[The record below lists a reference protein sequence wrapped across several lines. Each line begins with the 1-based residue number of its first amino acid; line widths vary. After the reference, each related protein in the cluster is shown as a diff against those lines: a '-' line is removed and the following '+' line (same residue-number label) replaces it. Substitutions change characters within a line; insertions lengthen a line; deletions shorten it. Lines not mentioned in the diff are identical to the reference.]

1 MRRRTSTCFATSRPT
16 SSATG
21 SRTPSASRAM
31 KDAPIRVTRARNTP
45 ASIRTTTGATTSV
58 ASSLRV
64 DRMSGCAH
72 CKSASPLPPICSPG
86 SHRGV
91 SIYKRRTCSRS
102 QGTLNENAL
111 ATKAGVEGSLIAAYR
126 SLDCNN
132 ATNGNWGCAAS
143 NWPFGSITSDD
154 AYKGSEASDQ
164 PQATKLEL
172 YVWSSDQAQD
182 YLDRKWA
189 SMYEGVRRANATIQ
203 FLEKVSR
210 LKPIEISRADSMGIR
225 GEALFLRAHYH
236 FEAWRMWGNI
246 PYYFDTDTTPVVQ
259 GGFRKANNLGA
270 DSVPKLIIADLN
282 AAIALLPDKPRN
294 GQAGRVT
301 SWGARA
307 YKGRVLVYMHQYAAA
322 VATLDSV
329 VTSNAF
335 GLETSFDH
343 VWTGFHGFANGKE
356 TILAYESSVNDGE
369 PNGNNANYGERLNF
383 PHSGSPFKCCGFHQP
398 SQNLANFFAVDGATG
413 LPKAFTSPATWNNRD
428 SVWVASPTDTVDPR
442 LDWTIGRDSV
452 PYKDWGM
459 HSIAW
464 IRAPGYGGRYSPKK
478 NAQEKASGAVS
489 KVGWQP
495 EQENGVHIHIFR
507 YADLLLLDAEA
518 KVETNDRTG
527 ALTLVNLVRN
537 RAAVAAQGCGAG
549 SSNAALRARYP
560 LCAPANDD
568 RIAVPI
574 NDPTITWATY
584 RVSPYTAAD
593 FATQAAARQ
602 AVRIER
608 RLELS
613 MEGQRLFDLRRDRG
627 GLPPPALSPHPAKER
642 PPPPPGHKDPADTLF

>member
-1 MRRRTSTCFATSRPT
+1 
-16 SSATG
+16 
-21 SRTPSASRAM
+21 M
-31 KDAPIRVTRARNTP
+31 KNSWIFKVAVGTACLGLGLSITYACKDFLDTP
-45 ASIRTTTGATTSV
+45 A
-58 ASSLRV
+58 
-64 DRMSGCAH
+64 
-72 CKSASPLPPICSPG
+72 
-86 SHRGV
+86 
-91 SIYKRRTCSRS
+91 

-383 PHSGSPFKCCGFHQP
+383 PHSGSPFGCCGFHQA
-398 SQNLANFFAVDGATG
+398 SQNLVNFYQVDSITG
-413 LPKAFTSPATWNNRD
+413 LPLAVTDPNWNARD
-428 SVWVASPTDTVDPR
+428 STFVAGKRTPVDPR
-442 LDWTIGRDSV
+442 LDWTVGRDGV
-452 PYKDWGM
+452 PYKDWGP
-459 HSIAW
+459 HKAGW
-464 IRAPGYGGRYSPKK
+464 IRSPSYGGPYSPKK
-478 NAQEKASGAVS
+478 NVHERASGAQS
-489 KVGWQP
+489 KVGWEP
-495 EQENGVHIHIFR
+495 TQENSVKIHMFR
-507 YADLLLLDAEA
+507 YADALLLLAEA
-518 KVETNDRTG
+518 DVEGTTPD
-527 ALTLVNLVRN
+527 LTEAATIVNEI
-537 RAAVAAQGCGAG
+537 RARAGKTAQGCGAG
-549 SSNAALRARYP
+549 STDTVLTNLYP
-560 LCAPANDD
+560 A
-568 RIAVPI
+568 
-574 NDPTITWATY
+574 
-584 RVSPYTAAD
+584 
-593 FATQAAARQ
+593 
-602 AVRIER
+602 
-608 RLELS
+608 
-613 MEGQRLFDLRRDRG
+613 
-627 GLPPPALSPHPAKER
+627 
-642 PPPPPGHKDPADTLF
+642 

>member
-1 MRRRTSTCFATSRPT
+1 MTNSWRFRMLVGTACLLVGLAITYACSDFL
-16 SSATG
+16 
-21 SRTPSASRAM
+21 
-31 KDAPIRVTRARNTP
+31 NTP
-45 ASIRTTTGATTSV
+45 AQGALEQ
-58 ASSLRV
+58 A
-64 DRMSGCAH
+64 
-72 CKSASPLPPICSPG
+72 
-86 SHRGV
+86 
-91 SIYKRRTCSRS
+91 
-102 QGTLNENAL
+102 AL
-111 ATKAGVEGSLIAAYR
+111 TTKAGVEGSLIAAYR

-172 YVWSSDQAQD
+172 YAWSADQAQD

-189 SMYEGVRRANATIQ
+189 SMYEGVVRANSTIRLLQ
-203 FLEKVSR
+203 AVSQA
-210 LKPIEISRADSMGIR
+210 KPGEISHADSMSIM

-236 FEAWRMWGNI
+236 FELWRMWGNV
-246 PYYFDTDTTPVVQ
+246 PYYLETDTD
-259 GGFRKANNLGA
+259 FRKPNDTNAARGA
-270 DSVPKLIIADLN
+270 DSVAKLILADLQ
-282 AAIALLPDKPRN
+282 AAAGLLPTAPRN
-294 GQAGRVT
+294 GQKGRAT
-301 SWGARA
+301 SWTARA
-307 YKGRVLVYMHQYAAA
+307 YKGRVLAYTHQYPLAI
-322 VATLDSV
+322 ATFDSV
-329 VTSNAF
+329 IASGPYA
-335 GLETSFDH
+335 LELSFDR
-343 VWTGFHGFANGKE
+343 VWTGFHQFADGPE
-356 TILAYESSVNDGE
+356 TILAFQSSVNDGE
-369 PNGNNANYGERLNF
+369 PNGNNSNYGERLNL

-398 SQNLANFFAVDGATG
+398 SQNLANFYAVNSVSG
-413 LPKAFTSPATWNNRD
+413 LPKPFTDSATWNNRD

-442 LDWTIGRDSV
+442 LDWTIGRRFV

-459 HSIAW
+459 EDSTW
-464 IRAPGYGGRYSPKK
+464 IRAPGYGGPYSPKK

-518 KVETNDRTG
+518 KVETNDLTG

-560 LCAPANDD
+560 LCATANDD
-568 RIAVPI
+568 RMAVPI

-613 MEGQRLFDLRRDRG
+613 MEGQRLFDLRRYG
-627 GLPPPALSPHPAKER
+627 GAFATATMTAYLTKEATPARRAYKTAQTPFATPLNDFYPIPTVEIDLSVVGGVKR
-642 PPPPPGHKDPADTLF
+642 LNQNPGW

>member
-1 MRRRTSTCFATSRPT
+1 
-16 SSATG
+16 
-21 SRTPSASRAM
+21 M
-31 KDAPIRVTRARNTP
+31 KNSWIFKVAVGTACLGLGLSITYACKDFLDTP
-45 ASIRTTTGATTSV
+45 A
-58 ASSLRV
+58 
-64 DRMSGCAH
+64 
-72 CKSASPLPPICSPG
+72 
-86 SHRGV
+86 
-91 SIYKRRTCSRS
+91 

-398 SQNLANFFAVDGATG
+398 SQNPPNFFAVDDSG
-413 LPKAFTSPATWNNRD
+413 LPTTLTNPNWNANN
-428 SVWVASPTDTVDPR
+428 SNFVANTTVAVDPR
-442 LDWTIGRDSV
+442 LDWTVGRDHV
-452 PYKDWGM
+452 PYKDWGL
-459 HSIAW
+459 HESGSGWVRDALYSG
-464 IRAPGYGGRYSPKK
+464 PYSPKK
-478 NAQEKASGAVS
+478 NVHEKAADAEDN
-489 KVGWQP
+489 VGWQAT
-495 EQENGVHIHIFR
+495 QTNDVNIHIFR
-507 YADLLLLDAEA
+507 YADLLLLLAEA
-518 KVETNDRTG
+518 DVETNNLPE
-527 ALTLVNLVRN
+527 ALTTVNQI
-537 RAAVAAQGCGAG
+537 RARAGRVAQG
-549 SSNAALRARYP
+549 
-560 LCAPANDD
+560 
-568 RIAVPI
+568 
-574 NDPTITWATY
+574 W
-584 RVSPYTAAD
+584 
-593 FATQAAARQ
+593 
-602 AVRIER
+602 
-608 RLELS
+608 
-613 MEGQRLFDLRRDRG
+613 
-627 GLPPPALSPHPAKER
+627 
-642 PPPPPGHKDPADTLF
+642 

>member
-442 LDWTIGRDSV
+442 LDWTIGRNWV
-452 PYKDWGM
+452 PYKDWGL
-459 HSIAW
+459 H
-464 IRAPGYGGRYSPKK
+464 
-478 NAQEKASGAVS
+478 
-489 KVGWQP
+489 
-495 EQENGVHIHIFR
+495 
-507 YADLLLLDAEA
+507 DTEA
-518 KVETNDRTG
+518 KVETNDLAG
-527 ALTLVNLVRN
+527 AQAIVNQIRA

-549 SSNAALRARYP
+549 SSNAALVAKYP
-560 LCAPANDD
+560 VCTNDD
-568 RIAVPI
+568 RIAVPLT
-574 NDPTITWATY
+574 DPSIRWATY
-584 RVSPYTAAD
+584 KVSPYTTPWPD
-593 FATQAAARQ
+593 QPTARN

-608 RLELS
+608 RLELA
-613 MEGQRLFDLRRDRG
+613 MEGQRLFDLRRYG
-627 GLPPPALSPHPAKER
+627 GPYAQQVMTAYLTAEMTPARRAYKGAQVPYATPLNDYYPIPQVEIDLSTVAGVKR
-642 PPPPPGHKDPADTLF
+642 LAQNPGW